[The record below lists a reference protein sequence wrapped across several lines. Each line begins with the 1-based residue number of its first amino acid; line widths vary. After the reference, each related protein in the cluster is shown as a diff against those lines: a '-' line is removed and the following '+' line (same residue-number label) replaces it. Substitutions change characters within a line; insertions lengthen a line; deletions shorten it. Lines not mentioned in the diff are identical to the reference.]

1 MRRPL
6 RPHGPQRRHRLLAAA
21 TALVAATGLAA
32 AAPVLADRDSGGGA
46 FTRGAAGIGDPYY
59 PTYGNGGYDVRS
71 YDIRDSYDPRSGR
84 LVGSTRLSA
93 VAGKNL
99 SRFNLDLLLTATRVT
114 VNGRPAEFAQPGG
127 QELVVTPGRG
137 LPAGQRFSVLV
148 RYRGKPSQLTGPG
161 GVHAWVR
168 TKDGALAVGEPEIA
182 AWWFASNDHPRDR
195 ARFDVTVLVPRGTQ
209 AISNGRLVSHTR
221 VGDQTRWVWH
231 AREPMTTYLALMA
244 IGNFDLVRGQAGGRH
259 YLYAY
264 SEHLG
269 EQVDRVAR
277 RSIRQTPRIVEVLA
291 SSFGRYP
298 FSQLGGVVTSGPLS
312 FALENQTRPVYP
324 GGSFRRSN
332 PLLIAHEQAHQW
344 YGDAVA
350 IQNWRDIWLNEGFA
364 TYAGYLY
371 VAERFGVSAQR
382 QFLRAYRSRP
392 ASDSFWAVRIGNPG
406 AGNEF
411 NNAVYVRGAMALQ
424 ALRNKLGSAD
434 FFRLIRRWATTSA
447 SASTG
452 DFIARA
458 ERVGDRGLRRFFD
471 VWLYRR
477 DKPARTRANG
487 FPPRNLPALSPDEA
501 RRVNRVLD
509 RAAHSLERTIAAER
523 D

>member
-1 MRRPL
+1 MRRPY
-6 RPHGPQRRHRLLAAA
+6 RPHRPHRLLAAA
-21 TALVAATGLAA
+21 TALVAAAGLAT
-32 AAPVLADRDSGGGA
+32 AAPVLADRDSGGA

-84 LVGSTRLSA
+84 LVGRTRLSA
-93 VAGKNL
+93 VADTNL

-137 LPAGQRFSVLV
+137 LPAGQRFSVV
-148 RYRGKPSQLTGPG
+148 VGYRGQPSELTGPG
-161 GVHAWVR
+161 GVRAWVR

-195 ARFDVTVLVPRGTQ
+195 ARFDVTVLVPRGIQ
-209 AISNGRLVSHTR
+209 AISNGRLASRTR

-244 IGNFDLVRGQAGGRH
+244 IGKFDLVRGQAGGRG

-264 SEHLG
+264 SKRLG
-269 EQVDRVAR
+269 DRVDRVAR
-277 RSIRQTPRIVEVLA
+277 RSIRQTPRIVDVLA

-324 GGSFRRSN
+324 GGTFRRPN

-364 TYAGYLY
+364 TYAEYLY

-382 QFLRAYRSRP
+382 QFLRAYRSIP
-392 ASDSFWAVRIGNPG
+392 ASDSFWVVRIGNPG

-411 NNAVYVRGAMALQ
+411 NSAVYVRGAMALQ

-434 FFRLIRRWATTSA
+434 FFRLMKRWATTSA
-447 SASTG
+447 SASIS

-458 ERVGDRGLRRFFD
+458 EQVGDRGLRRFFD
-471 VWLYRR
+471 VWLYRP
-477 DKPARTRANG
+477 DKPARTRVNG
-487 FPPRNLPALSPDEA
+487 FPPRNLPAPLSPDEA
-501 RRVNRVLD
+501 RRVDRVLD
-509 RAAHSLERTIAAER
+509 RAAQSLERTIAAES